1 MAKVFGVGSQLSG
14 KVGNLIYAQTKKGT
28 VVYEAPVKAKVPRR
42 SEKQMEIRTQWVNL
56 AAVYRQ
62 FNQTL
67 KKAFEDAVG
76 SGMSVYNAF
85 VQANLGVCK
94 VYITKKVRLNGGS
107 VLAPY
112 LISRG
117 TLESIDWQ
125 KNGDGVLVTD
135 IALGGLTIGGETSI
149 SEFSQ
154 AVIAYNDGYE
164 EGDQITFFYGR
175 QTEDPV
181 SGVPRAK
188 ITGFKV
194 ILDTK
199 DDTPLWLVV
208 SALGFTS
215 VAGGQAS
222 GFMLGM
228 GEVIASGAAAW
239 IHSREGTD
247 GTLKLSTQY
256 LTVDSA
262 VLAQYQG
269 ADAFGASAD
278 SYGGINTQ
286 AVYLQ
291 PVAVNVARHSAIT
304 GTEPGTTE
312 SGGTGGTTDG
322 GGGSTGS
329 DNGGAST
336 GSDTGGGSNN
346 PPSGS
351 DGDGD

>member
-14 KVGNLIYAQTKKGT
+14 KVGQLIYAQTKKGT

-67 KKAFEDAVG
+67 KKAYEDAVG

-85 VQANLGVCK
+85 VQANVGVCK

-112 LISRG
+112 QISRG
-117 TLESIDWQ
+117 TLDGIDWQ
-125 KNGDGVLVTD
+125 KNSDGVLVTD
-135 IALGGLTIGGETSI
+135 IALGGLNIGDETSI
-149 SEFSQ
+149 AEFSQ
-154 AVIAYNDGYE
+154 AVIAYNDDYE

-181 SGVPRAK
+181 TGVPRAK
-188 ITGFKV
+188 ITGFKI

-208 SALGFTS
+208 SALGFSS
-215 VAGGQAS
+215 VSGGQSS

-239 IHSREGTD
+239 IHSRENSD

-269 ADAFGASAD
+269 DTAFGTSAD
-278 SYGGINTQ
+278 SYGGINTR

-291 PVAVNVARHSAIT
+291 PVAANVVRPGVT
-304 GTEPGTTE
+304 VDTELGTTDSGGGSGSTD
-312 SGGTGGTTDG
+312 SGGT
-322 GGGSTGS
+322 
-329 DNGGAST
+329 ST
-336 GSDTGGGSNN
+336 GSDTGGGTDN
-346 PPSGS
+346 PPAGG